1 VRAPTRVLVV
11 EDIEN
16 WVYTLSRA
24 ARRAGATEVVVCAN
38 LKAVRDAL
46 RLARFDIAILD
57 VGLDPEDDLNH
68 DGIKALEVIRAVD
81 GLGTQC
87 ILITGWQGGD
97 RMELQS
103 IAQRSY
109 GLDWAY
115 MKEKYDAH
123 AVIAKLTELLEHA
136 AARRFSR
143 VTPMEGLSAMMETFR
158 LEDQLLDALSPNGGV
173 QTLYSV
179 VSRLLDSVIPVI
191 AMHPF
196 LPMQKDPDGVC
207 VGLYWSRALATAVAV
222 GLAPVARWQGGG
234 ENAMPAG
241 LARLLPTGVI
251 PELIEKVRERNTLGW
266 LWELPGLDRDKFA
279 D

>member
-1 VRAPTRVLVV
+1 VRPPKRVLVV
-11 EDIEN
+11 EDTDT

-24 ARRAGATEVVVCAN
+24 ARRAGATDVIICAD
-38 LKAVRDAL
+38 LEAVRDAL

-57 VGLDPEDDLNH
+57 VGLDPNDDLNQ

-81 GLGTQC
+81 GPGTQC
-87 ILITGWQGGD
+87 ILVTGWQGGD
-97 RMELQS
+97 RMVMQS
-103 IAQRSY
+103 IAQQNY

-115 MKEKYDAH
+115 MKEMYEAS

-136 AARRFSR
+136 AARRFSH
-143 VTPMEGLSAMMETFR
+143 VTPMESLSAMMETFR
-158 LEDQLLDALSPNGGV
+158 LEAELLDALSPNGGI

-179 VSRLLDSVIPVI
+179 VSRLFDSVIPVI

-196 LPMQKDPDGVC
+196 LPMQKGSDGVC

-222 GLAPVARWQGGG
+222 GLGPAARWQG
-234 ENAMPAG
+234 ENAVPAG
-241 LARLLPTGVI
+241 LARLLPADVI
-251 PELIEKVRERNTLGW
+251 PDLIESAKERNVQGW